1 MNLLGSIAVLAT
13 GVSLFIKTDSIFTS
27 ILLIVAG
34 TIMFGFT
41 LKDRNKK
48 NE

>member
-1 MNLLGSIAVLAT
+1 MMNLIGSIAVLVT
-13 GVSLFIKTDSIFTS
+13 GVSLFIKTDSVFTS

-41 LKDRNKK
+41 LKDMFKK
-48 NE
+48 N